1 MPLEFGDD
9 FCAACET
16 IAGIWLKGND
26 PLRCHLIARIA
37 VVDVHLPDI
46 HAISLDHLN
55 IHKTILLTVLVIT
68 NMLSRATKW

>member
-16 IAGIWLKGND
+16 IAGIWLEGKD
-26 PLRCHLIARIA
+26 DIRCHLIARIA

-46 HAISLDHLN
+46 HAISLVHLN
-55 IHKTILLTVLVIT
+55 IYGSILLTVLVVT